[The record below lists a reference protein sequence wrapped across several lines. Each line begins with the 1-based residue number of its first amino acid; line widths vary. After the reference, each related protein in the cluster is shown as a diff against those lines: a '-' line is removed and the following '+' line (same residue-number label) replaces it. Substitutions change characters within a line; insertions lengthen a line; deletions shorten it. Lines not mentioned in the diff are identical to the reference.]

1 MKMLIDDHWVEAS
14 DGGADE
20 VRTKADGR
28 LLDTVP
34 RATAVDVQ
42 AAVAAAQDGKRR
54 MARLPAHERRAVL
67 MRAAD
72 AIEAHHEVLGRLL
85 ASENG
90 RTLRE
95 IRHEMR
101 AAVRIF
107 RGYAEEAQRLFG
119 RVTPLDSIP
128 GHEQSL
134 AITMREPRG
143 VVAAIVP
150 FNYPVELWS
159 HKLAGALAAGN
170 AVITKPPEQCPLTLL
185 EIARLLQEAGLPRA
199 AHQVIAGPGETVG
212 ALLARSSGVDMIAMT
227 GSTAAGRAILRDS
240 AHTMAKVHLEL
251 GGNDATIVCAD
262 ADVAQVADALVRGRF
277 TSGNGQICCA
287 VKRVLVERPVHDRL
301 VQETLAR
308 THPLRVGDPL
318 DEATDVGPLISEEAA
333 RRVQS
338 QVEGAVRA
346 GARVLAGGRHR
357 GAYMEPTVLVDITP
371 DSPVF
376 EEEIFGPVL
385 PLMAFDTFDEALALA
400 NRGPYGLQAAI
411 FTYDIGRIMRAY
423 RELDVGTVVA
433 NHSTAIRLENLPFGG
448 NRHSGNGREG
458 LHETLLEMT
467 ELKTLLLHE
476 VFEHA

>member
-1 MKMLIDDHWVEAS
+1 MKMLIDDHWVSAS
-14 DGGADE
+14 DGAGDE
-20 VRTKADGR
+20 VHAKADGR

-34 RATAVDVQ
+34 RATAADVQ
-42 AAVAAAQDGKRR
+42 AAVGAAQDGKRR
-54 MARLPAHERRAVL
+54 MARLPAHGRRAVL

-72 AIEAHHEVLGRLL
+72 AIEAEHERLARLL
-85 ASENG
+85 ACENG

-95 IRHEMR
+95 VRDELR

-134 AITMREPRG
+134 ALTMREPRG

-185 EIARLLQEAGLPRA
+185 EVARLLQDAGLPRA
-199 AHQVIAGPGETVG
+199 AHQVVTGPGETVG
-212 ALLARSSGVDMIAMT
+212 APLARSSGVDMIAMT

-262 ADVAQVADALVRGRF
+262 ADIAQVADALVRGRF

-287 VKRVLVERPVHDRL
+287 VKRVLVERAVHDRL
-301 VQETLAR
+301 VQATLTRAQA
-308 THPLRVGDPL
+308 LRVGDPL
-318 DEATDVGPLISEEAA
+318 DDSTDVGPLISEDAA
-333 RRVQS
+333 RRVMS
-338 QVEGAVRA
+338 QLERAVRA
-346 GARVLAGGRHR
+346 GARVLAGGQRR
-357 GAYMEPTVLVDITP
+357 GPFVEPTVLVDVNAA
-371 DSPVF
+371 SPVF
-376 EEEIFGPVL
+376 DEEIFGPVL
-385 PLMAFDTFDEALALA
+385 PLMAFDTFDEALSLA
-400 NRGPYGLQAAI
+400 NRGPWGLQAAI
-411 FTYDIGRIMRAY
+411 FTHDIGRIMRAY
-423 RELDVGTVVA
+423 RELDVGTVVV
-433 NHSTAIRLENLPFGG
+433 NHSSAIRLENLPFGG

-467 ELKTLLLHE
+467 EQKTLLLHE